1 MTRLQGE
8 TSVDVVLGFVVMEE
22 SDVDGRAICLVPFV
36 KYGISG
42 GSLYDLCLPNSI
54 RCAHIRSFSSV

>member
-22 SDVDGRAICLVPFV
+22 SDVDGQCNLP
-36 KYGISG
+36 
-42 GSLYDLCLPNSI
+42 GSFLEVW
-54 RCAHIRSFSSV
+54 HIWWFTI